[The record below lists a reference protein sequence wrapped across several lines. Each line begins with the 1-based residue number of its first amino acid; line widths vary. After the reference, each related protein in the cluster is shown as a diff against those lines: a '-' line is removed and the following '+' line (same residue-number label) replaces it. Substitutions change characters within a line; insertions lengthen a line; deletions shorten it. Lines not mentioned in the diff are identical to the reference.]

1 MKRGFTLVELLA
13 VLTILAI
20 VALIAIPMTI
30 NIINDSREAA
40 AKRSIE
46 NYMTAVNLAI
56 ANHNTKEDNE
66 VDNISCS
73 IRKDGNLDCGGII
86 VKVDVKN
93 AKPTGGIVVIKDY
106 EVFNYYGVVMGSKT
120 YNIDANV
127 TLAAATD
134 VETYKAIVYLDP
146 TNIGAT
152 CNAELAALNV
162 NEYGKYTGVKSGC
175 MKFYIY
181 DDSGDTYKMIL
192 DHNTSGNVAWN
203 STGDTSNG
211 MGEVLSQLRADTAG
225 WLGDPRLITMD
236 EIVSI
241 TGITISNYSY
251 EYQFSRR
258 SYWLGNNTNG
268 TTSQQDYY
276 SYPTANGTETG
287 RIYGFWTSTPYEDGN
302 WGAWIVGTGWIYAED
317 TPNRNCSG
325 VRPVITLAKELIG
338 ELPEPVERGV
348 NYKGYKGIAYL
359 DPTNLSTTCTK
370 SMVASNVNEFGTP
383 TGIKSGCMKF
393 YVYDDSGNNYTMIL
407 DHNTTRAVEWLTEDD
422 FLNAGGSQSDWENGA
437 SNGKTPITV
446 NAQLA
451 SDTTGWSG
459 NPRLITADEVAH
471 IVGIDA
477 SLGFNSSTNSASDW
491 FHFDGEGSTY
501 NDWQYGPFV
510 SYPDLSSYAWLFD
523 NTYYCEEYGCS
534 IEDDYENEE
543 YNEEEDYSVYVTIQ
557 GYWTSSLAY
566 SDWNNAYYSAWMV
579 SAFGNLAVYGMEANY
594 AFGVRPVITLPK
606 SSVTL
611 VP

>member
-56 ANHNTKEDNE
+56 ASHNAKEDNE
-66 VDNISCS
+66 VDNTSCS

-93 AKPTGGIVVIKDY
+93 TKPTGGIVVIKDY
-106 EVFNYYGVVMGSKT
+106 EVYNYYGVVMGSKT

-225 WLGDPRLITMD
+225 WLGEPRLITMD
-236 EIVSI
+236 EIISI
-241 TGITISNYSY
+241 TNVNISSGQDEYSY
-251 EYQFSRR
+251 SRR
-258 SYWLGNNTNG
+258 SNWLGDNTEES
-268 TTSQQDYY
+268 TSQPDYY
-276 SYPTANGTETG
+276 SYPTADGTETG
-287 RIYGFWTSTPYEDGN
+287 YIYGFWTSTPYEDGI
-302 WGAWIVGTGWIYAED
+302 WAAWNVGTGWIFAGDAFY
-317 TPNRNCSG
+317 RNGSG

-338 ELPEPVERGV
+338 ELPEPIERVV

-370 SMVASNVNEFGTP
+370 SMVVSNVNEFGTS

-422 FLNAGGSQSDWENGA
+422 FLNAGGSQSDWANGA

-477 SLGFNSSTNSASDW
+477 SLGFNSSTTSASDW

-501 NDWQYGPFV
+501 NEWQDGPFV

-523 NTYYCEEYGCS
+523 NTYHCEDYGCS
-534 IEDDYENEE
+534 IGDDYENEE
-543 YNEEEDYSVYVTIQ
+543 YNEEEDDSVYVTIQ

-566 SDWNNAYYSAWMV
+566 SDWNDAYYSAWMV
-579 SAFGNLAVYGMEANY
+579 SAFGNLGVYAIEANY